1 MTFDNTKKPERVI
14 LAGVCTG
21 FGDALTDT
29 SEKSIAELAELA
41 STAGAEVI
49 GSLIQNKAEIES
61 ATYMG
66 AGKLAELR
74 EMVLE
79 QKADAV
85 IFDDELSPIQ
95 LRNITDE
102 LGVKV
107 LDRTMLI
114 LDIFALHAKSR
125 TGKIEVELAQLRY
138 TLPRLSGQ
146 GAGMSRLGGGIGT
159 RGPGETKLETSR
171 RHIRTRIS
179 HLKAELA
186 EIEKNTDLIRRRR
199 KKNNIPTVAL
209 AGYTNAGKS
218 TLLNLLTDS
227 DVLAENKLFATL
239 DPTVRLL
246 TLPDKR
252 EVLLSDT
259 VGFINKLPHQLV
271 EAFKSTLDEVVYAD
285 VILNV
290 VDVSDPDFSDHIE
303 VVNRIFQE
311 LGVKN
316 QKIICVL
323 NKADCLEDPD
333 SVPKSVAGAVECV
346 TVSARTG
353 YHIEELKLLIQKY
366 SLGEKRKFEL
376 LLPFD
381 AGRLNAELHENCT
394 IETEEFTEEGAKL
407 TLWLDEDMYRR
418 CREYVVQ
425 SW

>member
-1 MTFDNTKKPERVI
+1 MTFDNTQKRERVI

-41 STAGAEVI
+41 ATAGAEVV

-66 AGKLAELR
+66 TGKLAELR
-74 EMVLE
+74 EMVHKE
-79 QKADAV
+79 RADAV
-85 IFDDELSPIQ
+85 IFDDELTPIQ

-102 LGVKV
+102 LDVKV

-114 LDIFALHAKSR
+114 LDIFALHAKSG

-138 TLPRLSGQ
+138 SLPRLSGQ
-146 GAGMSRLGGGIGT
+146 GTGLSRLGGGIGT

-179 HLKAELA
+179 HLKAELS

-199 KKNNIPTVAL
+199 KKNNMPTVAL

-290 VDVSDPDFSDHIE
+290 VDASDPDFSDHIE
-303 VVNRIFQE
+303 VVNRIFGE

-316 QKIICVL
+316 RKIICVF
-323 NKADCLEDPD
+323 NKTDQLPNLD
-333 SVPKSVAGAVECV
+333 SIPKSAAGAAECIA
-346 TVSARTG
+346 VSAKTG
-353 YHIEELKLLIQKY
+353 FQIEELKLLIQKY
-366 SLGEKRKFEL
+366 SLGEKRRFEL

-394 IETEEFTEEGAKL
+394 IEAEEFTENGTKL

-418 CREYVVQ
+418 CREFVI
-425 SW
+425 

>member
-1 MTFDNTKKPERVI
+1 MFETEEKKQRALLVS
-14 LAGVCTG
+14 VDTG
-21 FGDALTDT
+21 EDDAQASMEELYELTR
-29 SEKSIAELAELA
+29 S
-41 STAGAEVI
+41 
-49 GSLIQNKAEIES
+49 
-61 ATYMG
+61 
-66 AGKLAELR
+66 
-74 EMVLE
+74 
-79 QKADAV
+79 ADAEPV
-85 IFDDELSPIQ
+85 ASMIQKRPAPDGATCVGSGMLKEIAQFCKSHGIDLLIFDCELSPTQI
-95 LRNITDE
+95 RNIEEDA
-102 LGVKV
+102 GVRV
-107 LDRTMLI
+107 VDRTILI
-114 LDIFALHAKSR
+114 LDIFAARARSR
-125 TGKIEVELAQLRY
+125 EGKLQVELAQLQY
-138 TLPRLSGQ
+138 LLPRLTGK
-146 GAGMSRLGGGIGT
+146 GTELSRLGGGIGT

-179 HLKAELA
+179 HLKAELS

-199 KKNNIPTVAL
+199 KKNNMPTVAL

-290 VDVSDPDFSDHIE
+290 VDASDPDFSDHIE
-303 VVNRIFQE
+303 VVNRIFGE

-316 QKIICVL
+316 RKIICVF
-323 NKADCLEDPD
+323 NKTDQLPNLD
-333 SVPKSVAGAVECV
+333 SIPKSAAGAAECIA
-346 TVSARTG
+346 VSAKTG
-353 YHIEELKLLIQKY
+353 FQIEELKLLIQKY
-366 SLGEKRKFEL
+366 SLGEKRRFEL

-394 IETEEFTEEGAKL
+394 IEAEEFTENGTKL

-418 CREYVVQ
+418 CREFVI
-425 SW
+425 

>member
-1 MTFDNTKKPERVI
+1 MTFDNTQNRERVI

-41 STAGAEVI
+41 ATAGAEVV

-66 AGKLAELR
+66 TGKLAELR
-74 EMVLE
+74 EMVHKE
-79 QKADAV
+79 RADAV
-85 IFDDELSPIQ
+85 IFDDELTSIQ

-102 LGVKV
+102 LDVKV

-138 TLPRLSGQ
+138 SLPRLSGQ
-146 GAGMSRLGGGIGT
+146 GTGLSRLGGGIGT

-179 HLKAELA
+179 HLKAELS

-199 KKNNIPTVAL
+199 KKNNMPTVAL

-246 TLPDKR
+246 ILPDKR

-290 VDVSDPDFSDHIE
+290 VDASDPDFSDHIE
-303 VVNRIFQE
+303 VVNRIFGE

-316 QKIICVL
+316 RKIICVF
-323 NKADCLEDPD
+323 NKTDQLPNLD
-333 SVPKSVAGAVECV
+333 SIPKSAAGAAECIAI
-346 TVSARTG
+346 SAKTG
-353 YHIEELKLLIQKY
+353 FQIEELKLLIQKY
-366 SLGEKRKFEL
+366 SLGEKRRFEL

-394 IETEEFTEEGAKL
+394 IEAEEFTEDGTKL
-407 TLWLDEDMYRR
+407 TLWLDENMYRR
-418 CREYVVQ
+418 CREYVI
-425 SW
+425 

>member
-1 MTFDNTKKPERVI
+1 MTFDNTQKRERVI

-41 STAGAEVI
+41 ATAGAEVV

-66 AGKLAELR
+66 TGKLAELR
-74 EMVLE
+74 EMVHKE
-79 QKADAV
+79 RADAV
-85 IFDDELSPIQ
+85 IFDDELTPIQ

-102 LGVKV
+102 LDVKV

-138 TLPRLSGQ
+138 SLPRLSGQ
-146 GAGMSRLGGGIGT
+146 GTGLSRLGGGIGT

-179 HLKAELA
+179 HLKAELS

-199 KKNNIPTVAL
+199 KKNNMPTVAL

-290 VDVSDPDFSDHIE
+290 VDASDPDFSDHIE
-303 VVNRIFQE
+303 VVNRIFGE

-316 QKIICVL
+316 RKIICVF
-323 NKADCLEDPD
+323 NKTDQLPNLD
-333 SVPKSVAGAVECV
+333 SIPKSAAGAAECIA
-346 TVSARTG
+346 VSVKTG
-353 YHIEELKLLIQKY
+353 FQIEELKLLIQKY
-366 SLGEKRKFEL
+366 SLGEKRRFEL

-394 IETEEFTEEGAKL
+394 IEAEEFTENGTKL

-418 CREYVVQ
+418 CREFVI
-425 SW
+425 

>member
-1 MTFDNTKKPERVI
+1 MTFDNTQKTERVI

-21 FGDALTDT
+21 FGDRLTDT

-41 STAGAEVI
+41 ATAGAKVI
-49 GSLIQNKAEIES
+49 GTLIQNKAEIES

-66 AGKLAELR
+66 TGKLAELR
-74 EMVLE
+74 DMIRAEH
-79 QKADAV
+79 ADAV
-85 IFDDELSPIQ
+85 IFDDELTPIQ

-102 LGVKV
+102 LDVKV

-138 TLPRLSGQ
+138 SLPRLSGQ
-146 GAGMSRLGGGIGT
+146 GTGLSRLGGGIGT

-179 HLKAELA
+179 HLKAELS

-290 VDVSDPDFSDHIE
+290 VDASDPDFSDHIE
-303 VVNRIFQE
+303 VVNRIFGE

-316 QKIICVL
+316 RKIICVF
-323 NKADCLEDPD
+323 NKVDQLPNLD
-333 SVPKSVAGAVECV
+333 SIPKSVTGAAECIA
-346 TVSARTG
+346 VSAITG
-353 YHIEELKLLIQKY
+353 FQIDELKRLIQKY
-366 SLGEKRKFEL
+366 SLGEKRRFEL

-394 IETEEFTEEGAKL
+394 IEAEEFTENGTKL

-418 CREYVVQ
+418 CREFVVQ
-425 SW
+425 

>member
-1 MTFDNTKKPERVI
+1 MTFDNTQKRERVI

-41 STAGAEVI
+41 ATAGAEVV

-66 AGKLAELR
+66 TGKLAELR
-74 EMVLE
+74 EMVHKE
-79 QKADAV
+79 RADAV
-85 IFDDELSPIQ
+85 IFDDELTPIQ

-102 LGVKV
+102 LDVKV

-138 TLPRLSGQ
+138 SLPRLSGQ
-146 GAGMSRLGGGIGT
+146 GTGLSRLGGGIGT

-179 HLKAELA
+179 HLKAELS

-199 KKNNIPTVAL
+199 KKNNMPTVAL

-227 DVLAENKLFATL
+227 DVLAENRLFATL

-290 VDVSDPDFSDHIE
+290 VDASDPDFSDHIE
-303 VVNRIFQE
+303 VVNRIFGE

-316 QKIICVL
+316 RKIICVF
-323 NKADCLEDPD
+323 NKTDQLPNLD
-333 SVPKSVAGAVECV
+333 SIPKSAAGAAECIA
-346 TVSARTG
+346 VSAKTG
-353 YHIEELKLLIQKY
+353 FQIEELKLLIQKY
-366 SLGEKRKFEL
+366 SLGEKRRFEL

-394 IETEEFTEEGAKL
+394 IEAEEFTENGTKL

-418 CREYVVQ
+418 CREFVI
-425 SW
+425 